1 MKSAVDRVGVRHRSG
16 AFKAPPP
23 YVIHM
28 TVVAVLCDP
37 PRSGL
42 VLPGLV
48 EEGPLSGAEAADLYA
63 AMLKDTFLAVDRS
76 GGDLLVNY
84 RPEELLPDEHRETD
98 VAAEAAVRALAA
110 DALDDLDDV
119 RFEVQVGSSYAARA
133 GNTATHLLREEGVDS
148 VATIR
153 GTAPFLTRTA
163 VDSAAMKLRST
174 PVVLG
179 PAPTGRVFYAAFT
192 EPIDFTDAFTAPEVS
207 TLAARGDAA
216 GLDVDFLP
224 MQPVLRTAEDLD
236 TVLPLLAARRDAG
249 RIVPKWTAPLVAELG
264 LLD

>member
-1 MKSAVDRVGVRHRSG
+1 
-16 AFKAPPP
+16 
-23 YVIHM
+23 M

-37 PRSGL
+37 PRPGL
-42 VLPGLV
+42 VLPDLV
-48 EEGPLSGAEAADLYA
+48 DGGPLTEAEAAELYA
-63 AMLKDTFLAVDRS
+63 AMLKDTFLAVERS

-84 RPEELLPDEHRETD
+84 RPEELLPEAYRREDDGEGGGGDEDIT
-98 VAAEAAVRALAA
+98 AEAEVRALAA
-110 DALDDLDDV
+110 DALSDLDDV

-148 VATIR
+148 VATVR

-163 VDSAAMKLRST
+163 IDSAAMKLRST

-179 PAPTGRVFYAAFT
+179 PAPEGRVFYAAFT
-192 EPIDFTDAFTAPEVS
+192 EPIDFADAFASPEVA

-216 GLDVDFLP
+216 DLDVDFLP
-224 MQPVLRTAEDLD
+224 MQPVLRAVDDLD
-236 TVLPLLAARRDAG
+236 TVLPLLEARRDAG
-249 RIVPKWTAPLVAELG
+249 RIVPRWTAPLVAELG